1 MRPAVSSEVEKHLER
16 VRNTNKGLP
25 QMQTISGM
33 INELY
38 AKEKKYVK
46 QYFREDYLGKNDFI
60 FDLGKSHTVNMAKK
74 VTEPVTP
81 ERKTRKNIFINGI
94 NL

>member
-25 QMQTISGM
+25 QMQTIGGM

-46 QYFREDYLGKNDFI
+46 
-60 FDLGKSHTVNMAKK
+60 
-74 VTEPVTP
+74 
-81 ERKTRKNIFINGI
+81 
-94 NL
+94 

>member
-1 MRPAVSSEVEKHLER
+1 MMSSEGIEQHLER
-16 VRNTNKGLP
+16 VRQQTKGLP
-25 QMQTISGM
+25 PMQTIGGM

-60 FDLGKSHTVNMAKK
+60 FDLGKSHSVNMAKRVK
-74 VTEPVTP
+74 ERDSP
-81 ERKTRKNIFINGI
+81 ENPGRKQIFINGVNI
-94 NL
+94 